1 MSANKARFDRLVC
14 YMVQVKKKEA
24 IALFE
29 MEGKAMQEERIK
41 GVFLQIDFDHIGF
54 QYCYRMIDSA

>member
-1 MSANKARFDRLVC
+1 MLTSKARFDRLAC
-14 YMVQVKKKEA
+14 YRLWVKEKEA

-29 MEGKAMQEERIK
+29 LEGKAMQEERIK